1 MMNMEEEEPVRK
13 KENLVI
19 EVQTLKKDKI
29 NLKKKQF
36 FSFLIH

>member
-19 EVQTLKKDKI
+19 KVQTLKKDKI
-29 NLKKKQF
+29 NLKKKTI
-36 FSFLIH
+36 L

>member
-29 NLKKKQF
+29 NLKKNNSLAF
-36 FSFLIH
+36 